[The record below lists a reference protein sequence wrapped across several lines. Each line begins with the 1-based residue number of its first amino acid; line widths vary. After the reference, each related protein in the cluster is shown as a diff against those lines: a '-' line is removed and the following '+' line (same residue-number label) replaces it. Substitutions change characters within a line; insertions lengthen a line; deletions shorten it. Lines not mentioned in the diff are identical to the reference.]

1 MPLRRTLSDRSVHL
15 RGMNNLIKS
24 LLLALSAGLLV
35 PIQGSINSQI
45 GKTSGQYAMI
55 IGWIIVIM
63 LGIYGVIKS

>member
-1 MPLRRTLSDRSVHL
+1 
-15 RGMNNLIKS
+15 MNNLIKS